1 MSQPINY
8 ETSWL
13 LAESAARGHIVDTL
27 RSIREGYEVSGQTVV
42 ELGSGIGT
50 NLAVFAAGNE
60 VIGVEGLPAAVQESR
75 KRGIVGIT
83 ADIERNI
90 PLADASADWILCID
104 VLEHLVN
111 PADCLASAR
120 RILRDGG
127 RLVVNVPNH
136 FDLSGRLRILCGS
149 GIDSRGY
156 FPESP
161 HWKYPHLRFFSRRSI
176 GELLEVAGFEVLED
190 FGPRFLSFP
199 KLRLWQALGM
209 SSPLRAMQSRWPDLF
224 SSGFFLLC
232 KKQ

>member
-8 ETSWL
+8 ETRWL
-13 LAESAARGHIVDTL
+13 IAEASARSHIVDTL
-27 RSIREGYEVSGQTVV
+27 HSIRADYKVSGQTVV

-50 NLAVFAAGNE
+50 NLLVFAAGNS
-60 VIGVEGLPAAVQESR
+60 VLAVEGLPAALEECR
-75 KRGIVGIT
+75 KRGIAAVS
-83 ADIERNI
+83 ADLERHI

-111 PADCLASAR
+111 PAECLASAR

-127 RLVVNVPNH
+127 HLVVNVPNH
-136 FDLSGRLRILCGS
+136 FDLSGRLRILRGS

-161 HWKYPHLRFFSRRSI
+161 HWKYPHVRFFCRRSI
-176 GELLEVAGFEVLED
+176 GELLTVAGFEVLED
-190 FGPRFLSFP
+190 YGPRFLSFP
-199 KLRLWQALGM
+199 KLHFWTGLGM
-209 SSPLRAMQSRWPDLF
+209 SSVLRAMQSRWPDLF

-232 KKQ
+232 RKQ